1 MSAPAAKRMKT
12 APDEAG
18 SSGASSSEVAATL
31 SPSRANRVKVDPDA
45 ELAAGI
51 EETAEEEESTE
62 ITDQMK
68 AEEEK

>member
-1 MSAPAAKRMKT
+1 MSAPAAKRMKKE
-12 APDEAG
+12 DVG
-18 SSGASSSEVAATL
+18 SSSTSPSEVAATL
-31 SPSRANRVKVDPDA
+31 SPSRASRVKVDPDA

-51 EETAEEEESTE
+51 EETSAEESTA